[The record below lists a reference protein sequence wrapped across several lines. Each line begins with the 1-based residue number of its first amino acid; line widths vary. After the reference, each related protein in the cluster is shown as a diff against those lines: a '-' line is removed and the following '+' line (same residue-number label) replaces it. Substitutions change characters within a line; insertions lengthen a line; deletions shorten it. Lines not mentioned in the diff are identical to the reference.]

1 MENLYH
7 PASHSP
13 QIDTSEQ
20 HKACDTLRQNRLV
33 YIMHQLFD
41 MTRKKRD
48 FLLVLL
54 SLVLLA
60 TALAPYPS
68 LARWFAF
75 MVASY
80 SAIANDSIQT
90 LGTLIASHGDKK
102 WWYLWLFIGLIF
114 VATIL
119 YSWMV
124 YHGDVSYQ
132 RLTEKGLSEAPKSFS
147 FLQLFAPI
155 VLLILTHWRIPVS
168 TSFLLLNVFATD
180 TGTLLHVLHKS
191 FYGYFIAFLSAFFFW
206 MVIAKIVNKHASATP
221 WRGWIALQWLASGAL
236 WSVWIMQDASNIAV
250 FLPRQLNILE
260 LCCFI
265 GFVFFGLG
273 LLFALRGDRMQKVL
287 SEKSDLTD
295 VRAGTLVNL
304 VYMLI
309 LAYFENMNN
318 VPMSTTWVFIGLLGG
333 RELAISL
340 SESALLTRKEALSY
354 SMGLIK
360 KDLQKA
366 FLGLLIAIGLSFAAN
381 PVMRN
386 MLMGFLRT
394 WLK

>member
-1 MENLYH
+1 MENFH
-7 PASHSP
+7 HHASPVP

-20 HKACDTLRQNRLV
+20 HKACDTLGQNRLV

-41 MTRKKRD
+41 MTRRKRD
-48 FLLVLL
+48 FLLILL

-60 TALAPYPS
+60 SALTPYPS
-68 LARWFAF
+68 LARWFGF
-75 MVASY
+75 MIASY

-132 RLTEKGLSEAPKSFS
+132 RLTEKGLSEAPKNFS

-155 VLLILTHWRIPVS
+155 VLLILTHWRVPVS

-206 MVIAKIVNKHASATP
+206 IAIAKLVNKYASATP

-265 GFVFFGLG
+265 GFIFFGLG
-273 LLFALRGDRMQKVL
+273 LLFALRGDRMQKIL

-295 VRAGTLVNL
+295 VRAATLVNV

-309 LAYFENMNN
+309 LAYFENINN
-318 VPMSTTWVFIGLLGG
+318 VPMSTTWVFIGLLAG

-340 SESALLTRKEALSY
+340 SESTLLTKKKALSH
-354 SMGLIK
+354 SMSLIK

-381 PVMRN
+381 AVIRN
-386 MLMGFLRT
+386 MLMDFLKT
-394 WLK
+394 WFR